1 MVHINPANV
10 INLMITA
17 LRTSRIPPSP
27 INHREV
33 ELSEIIHTIIVDSK
47 NDVSFTTD
55 YVTTLEFEDLARPQ
69 ECEFVQN
76 NNIQEDEE
84 FTINEF
90 DDSVSQV
97 KVVT

>member
-10 INLMITA
+10 INLLITA
-17 LRTSRIPPSP
+17 LHISRIPPSP

-55 YVTTLEFEDLARPQ
+55 YVTTLEFEDPARPQ
-69 ECEFVQN
+69 ECEFVPDDNMKTN
-76 NNIQEDEE
+76 NLLSMNLMMC
-84 FTINEF
+84 
-90 DDSVSQV
+90 VSQV